1 MNSNQGVKNSDSLAD
16 PKDPVLQPP
25 TNVTRICR
33 CLSQEDNAGNQQI
46 AYYQSGIGTTDILD
60 KVVGGVTGLGLS
72 EHIREAYHFIAQNY
86 DQEAGDE
93 ICLVGFSRGSFTA
106 RSIASFISD
115 LGLLTPAGMTFFYP
129 IFQDW
134 ENQLKPLK
142 EWKPNPNL
150 PFKGPRPN
158 LYSNAEAYVDQL
170 VKLGYTR
177 PNINIKVVACYD
189 TVGSLGIPRIGIF
202 DSEHAHHGLDYA
214 FVDTTVPHRVENA
227 IHGLALDEKREPFAP
242 TLWENPKPSQNLTQV
257 WFSGAHADVGG
268 SYDDTRAADISLT
281 WMVSQLSKF
290 ITFDLD
296 LVKLQ
301 FYKPAGKEPKRP
313 WACGKLL
320 QTSSNYY

>member
-1 MNSNQGVKNSDSLAD
+1 
-16 PKDPVLQPP
+16 
-25 TNVTRICR
+25 
-33 CLSQEDNAGNQQI
+33 
-46 AYYQSGIGTTDILD
+46 
-60 KVVGGVTGLGLS
+60 
-72 EHIREAYHFIAQNY
+72 
-86 DQEAGDE
+86 
-93 ICLVGFSRGSFTA
+93 
-106 RSIASFISD
+106 
-115 LGLLTPAGMTFFYP
+115 
-129 IFQDW
+129 
-134 ENQLKPLK
+134 
-142 EWKPNPNL
+142 
-150 PFKGPRPN
+150 
-158 LYSNAEAYVDQL
+158 VDQL
-170 VKLGYTR
+170 FKLGYTR

-301 FYKPAGKEPKRP
+301 FYKPAGEVPKRP
-313 WACGKLL
+313 WACGQIHNPFTLAYWAGGVDVR
-320 QTSSNYY
+320 TPMDYNYYDHATGKEKVPTQPLVNTQERMHSSVRLRMGVPGKGLEDKGDYNPEAMDGWKVHGTAPASAPGPVTLEQIQEGQKGIYWQNGNKKMPEELLTKLEWELMMTFTPTIEAKFLNTVPKNHPISSFIRGVERLIPEL